1 MIGVNKKVLNT
12 IFIFLLAF
20 ILSGCVQQ
28 QSDIN
33 PVKVKQSKMISP
45 QKVTDDFMILQTDNQ
60 GFPQSQGV
68 FDFKNGVLH
77 IVKQYIPEI
86 HAKEEDTKL
95 EEYQNYRNK
104 IEKDFALYFSDQD
117 FDSEPYSVYQR
128 TLKDCQVTDDGNH
141 IVIKGEGHT
150 IRFDYVKEDTVIDE
164 NYVEYHIYR

>member
-1 MIGVNKKVLNT
+1 MIGVNKKVLN
-12 IFIFLLAF
+12 ILFIFLLAF

-95 EEYQNYRNK
+95 
-104 IEKDFALYFSDQD
+104 
-117 FDSEPYSVYQR
+117 
-128 TLKDCQVTDDGNH
+128 
-141 IVIKGEGHT
+141 
-150 IRFDYVKEDTVIDE
+150 
-164 NYVEYHIYR
+164 